1 NLMRMSARALW
12 RRAATLR
19 VFAHSPCGPVHR
31 AQHLSSDRKHGNVQK
46 EEKSQQPQSTETVQ
60 GCSLVYNPSAYYQ
73 SRAERS
79 AFQTGSEREEE
90 SSQPVPS
97 AGFRQQSKHYVI
109 RPSRNLS
116 ILKNNQLGFAFNQD
130 VADKGHKFDPLK
142 DDGSTYIKRDMR
154 AFQRCRPEYS
164 MMTYDVSRRPPAI
177 QIKDGL
183 LLLHKAALMKNIDA
197 SNVAHFIC
205 ELGRLEP
212 EQNVIIRGNTRFST
226 LLRCSVENL
235 EHFTHLQLIEILR
248 AFVRLGLSHHH
259 NILELYE
266 AEFSRRTSEMEL
278 HQLLLVADLWR
289 CLGHS
294 VPQYID
300 KLCDCISKH
309 FNQMGP
315 PELVQFVYILG
326 ESRQCPAFVLQCLEG
341 IIMRHLEDLNGE
353 EVGAVCLGLFKTQ
366 NSLSE
371 RAMRRLVDRACVVV
385 KEISDFGIVN
395 VMKLMRFSH
404 LDHLP
409 WLEMLS
415 SEVPHRAPQMAVQG
429 LMHVALTCSALHYRD
444 DRVLLAVAEHL
455 PQLPSQYRSK
465 DAAKLLWAFGN
476 LGILPSQCPS
486 FHPRLTEALRDRESE
501 FRSYPEH
508 LLTALLGLAF
518 VGQFPHDLLSLALS
532 PEFSTHA
539 TGLIDMKKDLFTLD
553 GTVAIEL
560 PGWTGPRMNPS
571 VQEEVTKQLWDF
583 AQSELCRK
591 PEVLEAESVLQE
603 LLGGKLYVHKRM
615 ILPHMRSI
623 DLEVHLDPSGN
634 PLPVAAENYQ
644 SQYNADKESFWPLN
658 WKEMHT
664 GVTLTDDLLVQ
675 LTSGKKPAMSTT
687 MSCQQPILR
696 SVEASTK
703 REKCIELTGTSYKG
717 DKQISSS
724 GQSCLNWL
732 NISSVYNL
740 TIHLNADPGEW
751 DHSYCRN
758 PDASDK
764 PWCFVATGEEGIKRQ
779 DCILETCQ
787 EQTKPP
793 NVRPA
798 LSESVAVKLGPGLS
812 RRPNL
817 RPRKKNDPG
826 ALGYTIAALLML
838 IIIVMG
844 AGIAVIYF
852 YKKSLK
858 LKMQQQQRAQEQEM
872 HRINLQQLAF
882 YNAACDLADEN
893 RGQTDKEKT
902 SEIRTTTDETEKT
915 IT

>member
-1 NLMRMSARALW
+1 
-12 RRAATLR
+12 
-19 VFAHSPCGPVHR
+19 
-31 AQHLSSDRKHGNVQK
+31 
-46 EEKSQQPQSTETVQ
+46 
-60 GCSLVYNPSAYYQ
+60 
-73 SRAERS
+73 
-79 AFQTGSEREEE
+79 
-90 SSQPVPS
+90 
-97 AGFRQQSKHYVI
+97 
-109 RPSRNLS
+109 
-116 ILKNNQLGFAFNQD
+116 
-130 VADKGHKFDPLK
+130 
-142 DDGSTYIKRDMR
+142 
-154 AFQRCRPEYS
+154 
-164 MMTYDVSRRPPAI
+164 MMTYDVSQRPPAI
-177 QIKDGL
+177 QNKDGL

-212 EQNVIIRGNTRFST
+212 EQTVIIRGNTRFST
-226 LLRCSVENL
+226 LLRYSVENL
-235 EHFTHLQLIEILR
+235 ENFTHLQLIEVLC

-289 CLGHS
+289 CLGRS
-294 VPQYID
+294 VPQYIE
-300 KLCDCISKH
+300 KLCDCMSKH

-326 ESRQCPAFVLQCLEG
+326 ESRQCPAFVLQCIEG
-341 IIMRHLEDLNGE
+341 IIMRHLEDLKGE

-371 RAMRRLVDRACVVV
+371 RALRRLVDRACVVV

-409 WLEMLS
+409 WLEILS
-415 SEVPHRAPQMAVQG
+415 SEVPRRAPQMAIQG
-429 LMHVALTCSALHYRD
+429 LMHIALTCSSLHYRD
-444 DRVLLAVAEHL
+444 DRVLLAVAKHL
-455 PQLPSQYRSK
+455 PQVPSQYRSK

-532 PEFSTHA
+532 PEFTTHV

-571 VQEEVTKQLWDF
+571 VQVEVTKQLWDF

-634 PLPVAAENYQ
+634 PLPVAAENYH
-644 SQYNADKESFWPLN
+644 SQYNTDKESFWLLN

-664 GVTLTDDLLVQ
+664 GVTLTDDLLIQ
-675 LTSGKKPAMSTT
+675 LTSGKKPAISTSMSR
-687 MSCQQPILR
+687 QQPILHP
-696 SVEASTK
+696 VEASTK
-703 REKCIELTGTSYKG
+703 RER
-717 DKQISSS
+717 
-724 GQSCLNWL
+724 
-732 NISSVYNL
+732 
-740 TIHLNADPGEW
+740 EW

-764 PWCFVATGEEGIKRQ
+764 PWCFVEAEGEGVKRQ

-787 EQTKPP
+787 ERTKPP

-844 AGIAVIYF
+844 GGIAVIYF
-852 YKKSLK
+852 YMKSLK
-858 LKMQQQQRAQEQEM
+858 LKMQQQQRAHEQEM
-872 HRINLQQLAF
+872 HRINLQQSAF

-902 SEIRTTTDETEKT
+902 SEIRSATDETEKT